1 MVTLQW
7 YDTDTL
13 YICIMVTPCQIA
25 LESGEKNQF
34 HAFKVVP

>member
-13 YICIMVTPCQIA
+13 YCIMVTPHQIA

-34 HAFKVVP
+34 HAFKK